1 MVAQIAG
8 RFASSALAR
17 PTPVRF
23 SQRLLARCETHRTG
37 RSASNTFHCWAVQ
50 HPFARN
56 LLRKAPLP
64 HQTRGLPGDW

>member
-23 SQRLLARCETHRTG
+23 SQRLLACWETHRTQ
-37 RSASNTFHCWAVQ
+37 RSASNSFHRSPLQ
-50 HPFARN
+50 DLFARN
-56 LLRKAPLP
+56 LLGMPHSP
-64 HQTRGLPGDW
+64 HQARVAPGDW